1 MHTNIDTLYKISKK
15 KSRIIIGL
23 MSGTS
28 LDGLDIACCKITNYG
43 INTNIQLLN
52 FTTIPYNIEFKHK
65 IKHIFSKEKIE
76 SVQLTALNEMIGIY
90 HAKCINKSLKKW
102 GLSSNDID
110 LIASHGQTIFH
121 APKNYHKQKSLP
133 NCTLQIGDGDHIAV
147 NTGIITISD
156 FRQKHIA
163 LGGEG
168 APLAIYLDQLFI
180 HKNEPCFLL
189 NIGGIANLTFIP
201 PNNTNKK
208 IISTDVG
215 PGNTLL
221 DQYTQKYFNK
231 QFDKNAAIALKGTI
245 NIKLLNAL
253 KADIFFKQKFPKST
267 GPELFNLEYIY
278 NAQKKSNTIQIS
290 TEDVLATLNTF
301 SADCIIDFIKFCKV
315 EKAHIYASG
324 GGFHN
329 PLLMKN
335 IASKIPNFKILSS
348 DKINLNPDAKEAILM
363 AFLANETVVGKSNLN
378 LGKISFPN

>member
-1 MHTNIDTLYKISKK
+1 MKNNIDTLYKISKK

-28 LDGLDIACCKITNYG
+28 LDGLDIACCKISNYG
-43 INTNIQLLN
+43 INTKIQLIH
-52 FTTIPYNIEFKHK
+52 FSTIPYNIEFKHK
-65 IKHIFSKEKIE
+65 IKCIFSVEKMD
-76 SVQLTALNEMIGIY
+76 SLALTSLNEMIGIY
-90 HAKCINKSLKKW
+90 HAKLINKSLKKW
-102 GLSSNDID
+102 GLTPKNID

-121 APKNYHKQKSLP
+121 APKHFHKQKLLP

-168 APLAIYLDQLFI
+168 APLALYLDQLFI
-180 HKNEPCFLL
+180 HKNENNFLL

-201 PNNTNKK
+201 SFKLNKK

-245 NIKLLNAL
+245 NIQLLNAL
-253 KADIFFKQKFPKST
+253 KEDIFFKQKFPKST
-267 GPELFNLEYIY
+267 GPELFNLNYLFK
-278 NAQKKSNTIQIS
+278 AQKKSNTIQIS
-290 TEDVLATLNTF
+290 KEDVLATLNMF
-301 SADCIIDFIKFCKV
+301 SADCIIDFIKFCSIKN
-315 EKAHIYASG
+315 AHIYASG

-329 PLLMKN
+329 PLLLKN
-335 IASKIPNFKILSS
+335 IASKIPHINIVSS
-348 DKINLNPDAKEAILM
+348 DKLNLPPDAKEAILM